1 MGIRVPVNFAGS
13 AKDALE
19 SVTAAE
25 ARTIVRNAVKA
36 ALRSQS
42 QREAEVSVTLMD
54 DAAITQMNNDYL
66 GRNRATDV
74 IAFPLFDEDESPLG
88 DVYIGIEQ
96 AVRQAEN
103 VGVPLAEELARLAVH
118 GTLHVLGFDHPE
130 TDARVRSEMW
140 ALQER
145 IVAELG
151 T

>member
-1 MGIRVPVNFAGS
+1 MGLRVPVNFAGS
-13 AKDALE
+13 AKEGLE
-19 SVTAAE
+19 SLTATE

-74 IAFPLFDEDESPLG
+74 IAFPLYEEGEAPLG

-96 AVRQAEN
+96 AVRQAAS

-140 ALQER
+140 TLQER
-145 IVAELG
+145 IVASLG
-151 T
+151 M